1 MTKLYLPANNPI
13 NYVYDWNCFSHFI
26 DYERIIEYFK
36 ISRFI
41 WKHSDTYTSV
51 TRGHFLINIYIQ
63 DMTDWTYDEK

>member
-1 MTKLYLPANNPI
+1 LLYTKVIWHKKTNKQKTKTNNIKTKEKTQQNEYLPANNPI

-41 WKHSDTYTSV
+41 
-51 TRGHFLINIYIQ
+51 
-63 DMTDWTYDEK
+63 